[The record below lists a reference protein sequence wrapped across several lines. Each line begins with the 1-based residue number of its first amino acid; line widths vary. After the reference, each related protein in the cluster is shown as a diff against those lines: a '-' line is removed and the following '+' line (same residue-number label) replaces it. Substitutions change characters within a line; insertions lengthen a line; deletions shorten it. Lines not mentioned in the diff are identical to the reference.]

1 MALFNYATR
10 ELSAKIVYYGPG
22 LSGKT
27 TNIEMVHKML
37 RPEQKGRL
45 ISLPTQTDRTLFF
58 DFLPIELGQIKGFK
72 VRFHLY
78 TVPGQVFYNATRRL
92 VLQGVDGVVFV
103 ADSQREMINGD
114 MESLKNLMDNLSAY
128 GKKLEDLPFVLQYN
142 KRDLRSAAPVAELDA
157 ALNSLHVPAFEA
169 VAPTGKG
176 VTETLVGISRMVFAH
191 LRKTLLMPGEMAAH
205 DDIGDIADARIRKT
219 FTTPPAEPLEE
230 ITDIEEIHDVGVAPP
245 AVTPPARAKVPPPT
259 PIKVPPPAPAKAA
272 PPPPVKVTPPAPVKL
287 TPPAPV
293 KLTPPAPVEER
304 PQATVGEVD
313 LEPTSLR
320 VREAAPPAW
329 FEDLSGIE
337 EEIPEKKPEQPPRA
351 PVEVAPP
358 APVEERPQATVG
370 EVDLEPTSPRVAAA
384 APPVGFEE
392 LSEIEVEIK
401 EKEPEPPPPPT
412 TRPFVAVPVPPRPS
426 PPPPSVVVSVTP
438 PPPPPSFTVSADSE
452 GSGLTFLK
460 FEAPYV
466 SPAGQAVLPAL
477 FIDAAGNPVR
487 LRIRVTMDEG

>member
-45 ISLPTQTDRTLFF
+45 ISLPTETDRTLFF

-114 MESLKNLMDNLSAY
+114 MESLKNLMDNLSSY

-142 KRDLRSAAPVAELDA
+142 KRDLRNAASVAELDT
-157 ALNSLHVPAFEA
+157 ALNFLRVSTFEA

-205 DDIGDIADARIRKT
+205 DDIGDLADARIRKT
-219 FTTPPAEPLEE
+219 FTTQPAESLEE
-230 ITDIEEIHDVGVAPP
+230 ISDVEEIPEEGEG
-245 AVTPPARAKVPPPT
+245 ARA
-259 PIKVPPPAPAKAA
+259 AA
-272 PPPPVKVTPPAPVKL
+272 PEAAVA
-287 TPPAPV
+287 
-293 KLTPPAPVEER
+293 
-304 PQATVGEVD
+304 EVD
-313 LEPTSLR
+313 LDPTSLR
-320 VREAAPPAW
+320 TPDAP
-329 FEDLSGIE
+329 
-337 EEIPEKKPEQPPRA
+337 KPTG
-351 PVEVAPP
+351 V
-358 APVEERPQATVG
+358 
-370 EVDLEPTSPRVAAA
+370 
-384 APPVGFEE
+384 FEE
-392 LSEIEVEIK
+392 LSEIEVEIP
-401 EKEPEPPPPPT
+401 EKGPEPPPRPT
-412 TRPFVAVPVPPRPS
+412 
-426 PPPPSVVVSVTP
+426 PPPSVVVSVP
-438 PPPPPSFTVSADSE
+438 PAPPSPSFTVSADVE

-460 FEAPYV
+460 FEAPFI
-466 SPAGQAVLPAL
+466 SPDGQAVLPAL

-487 LRIRVTMDEG
+487 LRIRVTMDGE